1 MILRHRRSFSA
12 KLTLMNMLASGSALL
27 LACLSFLAYDQV
39 TFRQG
44 LLRTLSAQA
53 QIVAS
58 NSVSAL
64 LFNDPQAASSTLAAL
79 NSSPNIAA
87 AAILTAER
95 QPFATYDRD
104 HGNIIPNAPS
114 LRDDQVEVYTLKRRH
129 AILFRKILSEG
140 KPVGFVYIRADLS
153 EIDERLWR
161 YIFISAAVLLVSLI
175 FAVLVSSR
183 FRKSVAEPLIALAK
197 TAQKIS
203 REKDYGVRVTGNEER
218 DDELGALMDSFDEM
232 LGEIQQRD
240 SALQR
245 AHNELEERV
254 SDRTRELVTS
264 NQELEAFS
272 YSVSHDLRAP
282 LRSIDGFSQVL
293 MEDYA
298 DKIDAQGI
306 ETLQRVR
313 AATQRM
319 SVLIDDMLNL
329 SRVSRS
335 EMNKE
340 DFDLSAVARSIAEQ
354 LQTCD
359 PGRSGEFVIKSNLR
373 VTGDL
378 HLLRVALENL
388 LGNAW
393 KYTSRHDHARIEF
406 GRCERHGQP
415 VYFVRDNGAG
425 FDPQYAS
432 RLFEAFQRL
441 HSAAEFPGTGVG
453 LATVERI
460 VRRHG
465 GEIWAESAVEKGA
478 TFYFT
483 LPTMPTGAEKA
494 PSSNDSLV
502 GVSPP

>member
-1 MILRHRRSFSA
+1 M
-12 KLTLMNMLASGSALL
+12 
-27 LACLSFLAYDQV
+27 
-39 TFRQG
+39 
-44 LLRTLSAQA
+44 
-53 QIVAS
+53 
-58 NSVSAL
+58 
-64 LFNDPQAASSTLAAL
+64 
-79 NSSPNIAA
+79 
-87 AAILTAER
+87 E
-95 QPFATYDRD
+95 
-104 HGNIIPNAPS
+104 
-114 LRDDQVEVYTLKRRH
+114 
-129 AILFRKILSEG
+129 
-140 KPVGFVYIRADLS
+140 
-153 EIDERLWR
+153 
-161 YIFISAAVLLVSLI
+161 
-175 FAVLVSSR
+175 
-183 FRKSVAEPLIALAK
+183 
-197 TAQKIS
+197 
-203 REKDYGVRVTGNEER
+203 
-218 DDELGALMDSFDEM
+218 SFDEM

-240 SALQR
+240 SALQK
-245 AHNELEERV
+245 AHDELEERV

-313 AATQRM
+313 AATQKM

-340 DFDLSAVARSIAEQ
+340 DFDLSAVSRSIAEQ
-354 LQTCD
+354 LQTSD
-359 PGRSGEFVIKSNLR
+359 PERNGEFVIENNLR
-373 VTGDL
+373 VTGDP

-393 KYTSRHDHARIEF
+393 KYTSRRDHARIEF
-406 GRCERHGQP
+406 GRCERHGQA

-453 LATVERI
+453 LATVDRI

-465 GEIWAESAVEKGA
+465 GAIWAESAVEKGA

-483 LPTMPTGAEKA
+483 LSTMPAGVQQVPNANESLAGVTA
-494 PSSNDSLV
+494 P
-502 GVSPP
+502 